1 MIAEAG
7 AGCAEKGAAPQ
18 GVSCGTVNAA
28 RVRTYLELVKFEHT
42 VFALPFAY
50 AGMLLASFSAN
61 GTGWPGWSVLLWV
74 TVAMASA
81 RTAAMGANR
90 VIDRFIDARNP
101 RTSGRELPSGKVS
114 PAQAWGLVA
123 VSLTVMAF
131 ASAQLN
137 PLCLLLMPLAVVF
150 LIGYPYTKRYTWL
163 CHAWLG
169 VTDGAAAAGGWIAV
183 TGEFAPGAWLLW
195 AVVIFWMI
203 GLDVIYATLDH
214 RFDLAHGIKSIP
226 ARFGIPRALRIAAW
240 SHALTFALLLAVGV
254 AVGASPWYYLAA
266 LAMGGILL
274 YEHRIVNPDD
284 LGRVNVAFFDANM
297 WLALTMLAGVVLDV
311 TWRTLT

>member
-1 MIAEAG
+1 M
-7 AGCAEKGAAPQ
+7 CALPPGPPPGR
-18 GVSCGTVNAA
+18 GVFWGTVSAAA
-28 RVRTYLELVKFEHT
+28 RVKTYLNLVKFEHT

-50 AGMLLASFSAN
+50 AGTLLASMQEN
-61 GTGWPGWSVLLWV
+61 GTGWPGWHVLLWV
-74 TVAMASA
+74 TVAMAAA

-90 VIDRFIDARNP
+90 VIDRLIDARNP
-101 RTSGRELPSGKVS
+101 RTAGREVPSGKVS
-114 PAQAWGLVA
+114 PAQAWALVA
-123 VSLTVMAF
+123 GSLAVLAF
-131 ASAQLN
+131 AAAQLN
-137 PLCLLLMPLAVVF
+137 PLCLALMPLAVAF

-183 TGEFAPGAWLLW
+183 TGHFAPGAWLLW

-226 ARFGIPRALRIAAW
+226 VRFGIPRALGIAAA
-240 SHALTFALLLAVGV
+240 SHALTFVLLALVGV
-254 AVGASPWYYLAA
+254 VTGASFWYGLAV

-274 YEHRIVNPDD
+274 YEHRLVNPQD

-297 WLALTMLAGVVLDV
+297 WLALTMLAGVVADV

>member
-1 MIAEAG
+1 MSA
-7 AGCAEKGAAPQ
+7 
-18 GVSCGTVNAA
+18 NA
-28 RVRTYLELVKFEHT
+28 RLKTYLDLVKFEHT

-50 AGMLLASFSAN
+50 AGMLLASMEAR
-61 GTGWPGWSVLLWV
+61 GTGWPGWHTLVWV

-101 RTSGRELPSGKVS
+101 RTAGREVPAGKVS
-114 PAQAWGLVA
+114 PAQAWGLV
-123 VSLTVMAF
+123 VLSLMVMAV

-137 PLCLLLMPLAVVF
+137 ALCLTLMPLAVVF
-150 LIGYPYTKRYTWL
+150 LIGYPYTKRFTWL

-183 TGEFAPGAWLLW
+183 TGAFAPGAWLLW

-203 GLDVIYATLDH
+203 GLDVIYATMDH
-214 RFDLAHGIKSIP
+214 DFDIKHGIRSIP
-226 ARFGIPRALRIAAW
+226 VRFGIPRALRIAAL
-240 SHALTFALLLAVGV
+240 SHALTFALLLLVGLV
-254 AVGASPWYYLAA
+254 TGASFWYALAA
-266 LAMGGILL
+266 LAMGAILY
-274 YEHRIVNPDD
+274 YEHRLVNPAD
-284 LGRVNVAFFDANM
+284 LSRANVAFFDANM
-297 WLALTMLAGVVLDV
+297 WLALTMLAGVIADV